1 MNMQEYSMMKA
12 RVEAFEMRRE
22 ALAVQIAD
30 KIANND
36 TPSKDLVSGY
46 HAAVLALS
54 NANKDLQT
62 VFGYAAECAS
72 FGG

>member
-1 MNMQEYSMMKA
+1 M
-12 RVEAFEMRRE
+12 
-22 ALAVQIAD
+22 QIAD

-36 TPSKDLVSGY
+36 TPSKELVHGY
-46 HAAVLALS
+46 RAAVLALS
-54 NANKDLQT
+54 NANKDLHT